1 MKSQKFMRFVESFIL
16 LPAITISGSIASF
29 PPGGSIAATSQI
41 VFSQKLNNIKSVS
54 EVALAPEQAVD
65 FEALREKEKQAK
77 ADAIDAY
84 FRLRG
89 MPLSGLGRK
98 MVEEAEKNDLD
109 WRLLP
114 AIAARES
121 TGGEKAC
128 KKVAHNPF
136 GWNSCKT
143 GFDSNEHAI
152 EIVAKNLGGNNPK
165 TQKHYAEKDTQQI
178 LKAYNP
184 PRIVPNYAA
193 QVMRIMNTIGE
204 EEVLVASVTAN
215 S

>member
-1 MKSQKFMRFVESFIL
+1 MESFIL

-77 ADAIDAY
+77 ADAIDVY
-84 FRLRG
+84 FRARE
-89 MPLSGLGRK
+89 MPLSGFGMK
-98 MVEEAEKNDLD
+98 MVEEAERNELD

-121 TGGEKAC
+121 TGGKNAC
-128 KKVAHNPF
+128 RKVAHNPF

-143 GFDSNEHAI
+143 GFDSNEEAI

-165 TQKHYAEKDTQQI
+165 TKKYYAEKSVKGI
-178 LKAYNP
+178 LQAYNP
-184 PRIVPNYAA
+184 PHIVANYAS
-193 QVMRIMNTIGE
+193 QVIRIMNTIGE
-204 EEVLVASVTAN
+204 ENPSVTPNA
-215 S
+215 

>member
-1 MKSQKFMRFVESFIL
+1 MKSQKFIRFVESFIL
-16 LPAITISGSIASF
+16 LPVITISGSIGSLS
-29 PPGGSIAATSQI
+29 PGGSIAATSQI

-77 ADAIDAY
+77 ADAIDVY
-84 FRLRG
+84 FRARE
-89 MPLSGLGRK
+89 MPLSGFGMK
-98 MVEEAEKNDLD
+98 MVEEAERNELD

-121 TGGEKAC
+121 TGGKNAC
-128 KKVAHNPF
+128 RKVAHNPF

-165 TQKHYAEKDTQQI
+165 TEKHYAEKDTQQI

-184 PRIVPNYAA
+184 QHIVANYAS
-193 QVMRIMNTIGE
+193 QVMRIMNTIGGE
-204 EEVLVASVTAN
+204 NLSPQASA
-215 S
+215 

>member
-1 MKSQKFMRFVESFIL
+1 MKSQKFIRFVESFIL

-41 VFSQKLNNIKSVS
+41 VFSQKLNNTS

-65 FEALREKEKQAK
+65 FAALHEHDVKIK
-77 ADAIDAY
+77 ASLIDAY
-84 FRLRG
+84 FRSRS
-89 MPLSGLGRK
+89 MPLSGLGMK
-98 MVEEAEKNDLD
+98 MVEEAEKNELD

-121 TGGEKAC
+121 TGGKYAC

-165 TQKHYAEKDTQQI
+165 TKKHYAEKDTQQI

-184 PRIVPNYAA
+184 PHIVANYAS
-193 QVMRIMNTIGE
+193 QVMRIMNTIGGE
-204 EEVLVASVTAN
+204 NLSPQASA
-215 S
+215 

>member
-1 MKSQKFMRFVESFIL
+1 MKSQKFIRFVESFIL
-16 LPAITISGSIASF
+16 LPVITISGSIGSL

-77 ADAIDAY
+77 ADAIDVY
-84 FRLRG
+84 FRARE
-89 MPLSGLGRK
+89 MPLSGFGMK
-98 MVEEAEKNDLD
+98 MVEEAERNELD

-121 TGGEKAC
+121 TGGKNAC
-128 KKVAHNPF
+128 RKVAHNPF

-143 GFDSNEHAI
+143 GFDSNEEAI

-165 TQKHYAEKDTQQI
+165 TKKYYAEKSVKGI
-178 LKAYNP
+178 LQAYNP
-184 PRIVPNYAA
+184 PHIVANYAS
-193 QVMRIMNTIGE
+193 QVIRIMNTIGE
-204 EEVLVASVTAN
+204 ENPSFTPNA
-215 S
+215 

>member
-41 VFSQKLNNIKSVS
+41 VFSQKLNNTEEI
-54 EVALAPEQAVD
+54 ALAPEQAVD
-65 FEALREKEKQAK
+65 FAALHEHDVKIK
-77 ADAIDAY
+77 ASLIDAY
-84 FRLRG
+84 FRSRS
-89 MPLSGLGRK
+89 MPLAGLGMK
-98 MVEEAEKNDLD
+98 MVEEAEKYDLD

-114 AIAARES
+114 AIAIRES
-121 TGGEKAC
+121 TGGKNAC

-165 TQKHYAEKDTQQI
+165 TEKHYADKSTEGI

-184 PRIVPNYAA
+184 PHIVLNYAA

-204 EEVLVASVTAN
+204 ENLGVTPNA
-215 S
+215 

>member
-1 MKSQKFMRFVESFIL
+1 M
-16 LPAITISGSIASF
+16 PAITISGSIASF

-41 VFSQKLNNIKSVS
+41 VFSQKLNNTS

-65 FEALREKEKQAK
+65 FAALHEHDVKIK
-77 ADAIDAY
+77 ASLIDAY
-84 FRLRG
+84 FRSRS
-89 MPLSGLGRK
+89 MPLSGLGMK
-98 MVEEAEKNDLD
+98 MVEEAEKNELD

-121 TGGEKAC
+121 TGGKYAC

-165 TQKHYAEKDTQQI
+165 TKKHYAEKDTQQI

-184 PRIVPNYAA
+184 PHIVANYAS
-193 QVMRIMNTIGE
+193 QVMRIMNTIGGE
-204 EEVLVASVTAN
+204 NLSPQASA
-215 S
+215 